1 MNILNNNESEEVD
14 LMDENTY
21 TDVVDEIEKDLDK
34 ILFSKIKRK
43 IN

>member
-34 ILFSKIKRK
+34 FKEI
-43 IN
+43 

>member
-14 LMDENTY
+14 LMDEKTY

-34 ILFSKIKRK
+34 FKEI
-43 IN
+43 

>member
-21 TDVVDEIEKDLDK
+21 TDVIDEIEKDLDK
-34 ILFSKIKRK
+34 FKEI
-43 IN
+43 